1 MTRVQMLASSPRP
14 LAEVLVD
21 ALRAGGNPLL
31 KLRTSSSDDVCNQRQ
46 YPLRLEDRK
55 EGGDSA
61 STRVMRPDEVAIAIL
76 LGQALD
82 RGREVLAKLQDCD
95 TVAIIEVPGDEYVDF
110 VERLFEKYVI
120 GTDAP
125 VLDGDGLSLQENAVA
140 VPRTVAVFARRGE
153 EKSRKAAKG
162 GNAEFA
168 AAIQRRC
175 AIIGIAT
182 EPDLTLPL
190 HLVRMVEHR
199 IVLGRLDGPAIAAVI
214 EAITGRHPGAVDD
227 DLAKVTTLETLNIA
241 VRADLGAERSLAR
254 LRHLVGVDGP
264 DAEPGPFLSAM
275 HGLGA
280 AKPWGLALIQ
290 DLRDYGAGLLSWAE
304 VDKGCLLT
312 GAPGTGKTSFARAL
326 AREANVHFIATSY
339 AQWQAHREG
348 HLGHVT
354 QAIRKAFSEALLASP
369 SILFIDEID
378 TLPARG
384 AGKWNDDWWTSIT
397 NTLLECLD
405 GFERREGVV
414 VIAACNDPSRLDPAL
429 VRSGRLDRRIEIPL
443 PDVPSLVGILRT
455 HLAADLIDT
464 DLREVAL
471 AARGGTGADV
481 ERFVR
486 EARRR
491 ARVANRPIN
500 LSDLLDAVRN
510 GQPEW
515 PADVRR
521 RVAYHE
527 AGHAV
532 ALLALG
538 LAEPKALSIGG
549 AGGLAETDPGAMQ
562 AITRSHIERFLVALL
577 AGRAAEQLTFGEAT
591 AGAGGS
597 EESDLSRA
605 TVLATRLETEYG
617 LGAFGL
623 VCIPGGASDRD
634 LLLLDTLRSAVGGT
648 IDRAYAAALELL
660 GQNQHALEALAAA
673 LFAAGYLDRA
683 DIQAILVHSPLAAQT
698 VAVVPTVAASET
710 LDAPIDDTA
719 SAGAGVAPPSFII
732 KNQA

>member
-1 MTRVQMLASSPRP
+1 MTRVQILAASPRP
-14 LAEVLVD
+14 LADVLVD
-21 ALRAGGNPLL
+21 SLRGSGNSLL
-31 KLRTSSSDDVCNQRQ
+31 RLQAPSSDDVCNQRQ
-46 YPLRLEDRK
+46 YPLRLEDEE
-55 EGGDSA
+55 EGGDSSSA
-61 STRVMRPDEVAIAIL
+61 RVMRPDEVAVAIL

-82 RGREVLAKLQDCD
+82 RARDVLAKLQDRD
-95 TVAIIEVPGDEYVDF
+95 TVAIIEVPGEGYVGF

-120 GTDAP
+120 DTDAP
-125 VLDGDGLSLQENAVA
+125 VLYGDGLSLQENAVA
-140 VPRTVAVFARRGE
+140 VPRTVAIFARGGE
-153 EKSRKAAKG
+153 EKSRKATKG

-175 AIIGIAT
+175 AIIGIAA
-182 EPDLTLPL
+182 EPDRLLPP
-190 HLVRMVEHR
+190 HLIRMAEHR

-227 DLAKVTTLETLNIA
+227 GLAKSVTLEALNIA
-241 VRADLGAERSLAR
+241 VRGDLGASRSLAR
-254 LRHLVGVDGP
+254 LRHLVGANGR
-264 DAEPGPFLSAM
+264 DAEPGPLLSQM

-280 AKPWGLALIQ
+280 AKPWGLALIH
-290 DLRDYGAGLLSWAE
+290 DLRDYAAGRLAWAE

-312 GAPGTGKTSFARAL
+312 GAPGTGKTSIARAL

-354 QAIRKAFSEALLASP
+354 QAIRKAFSEALLQSP

-397 NTLLECLD
+397 NCLLESLD

-429 VRSGRLDRRIEIPL
+429 VRSGRLDRHIEIPL

-455 HLAADLIDT
+455 HLAADLADA

-486 EARRR
+486 EARGRARR
-491 ARVANRPIN
+491 AGRPIN
-500 LSDLLDAVRN
+500 IQDLLEAVRN
-510 GQPEW
+510 GQSEW

-527 AGHAV
+527 AGHAI
-532 ALLALG
+532 AFLALG
-538 LAEPKALSIGG
+538 IAEPKALSIGG
-549 AGGLAETDPGAMQ
+549 TGGLAESDLGEMR
-562 AITRSHIERFLVALL
+562 AITRSHLEKFLVALL

-597 EESDLSRA
+597 DDSDLGRA
-605 TVLATRLETEYG
+605 TMLATRLETDYG
-617 LGAFGL
+617 LGTFGL
-623 VCIPGGASDRD
+623 VCIPGGSSGRD

-648 IDRAYAAALELL
+648 IDRAYGTALELL
-660 GQNQHALEALAAA
+660 GRNQHALEALAAA
-673 LFAAGYLDRA
+673 LFAAGYLDRT
-683 DIQAILVHSPLAAQT
+683 DIQAILVHSPLVAQT
-698 VAVVPTVAASET
+698 MAVAPAAPPFET

-719 SAGAGVAPPSFII
+719 IAGAASLSSAL

>member
-21 ALRAGGNPLL
+21 AMRASGNSPFE
-31 KLRTSSSDDVCNQRQ
+31 LRTLASDDDDDQPQ
-46 YPLRLEDRK
+46 YQLRLEDND
-55 EGGDSA
+55 EGGVDSGSA
-61 STRVMRPDEVAIAIL
+61 RILRPDEVAVAVL

-82 RGREVLAKLQDCD
+82 RNRDVLAKIRDRD
-95 TVAIIEVPGDEYVDF
+95 MVAIIEVPSDDYIDI
-110 VERLFEKYVI
+110 VERIFKRFVLGV
-120 GTDAP
+120 DAP
-125 VLDGDGLSLQENAVA
+125 VLDGDGLSLLHSGVA
-140 VPRTVAVFARRGE
+140 ARWTAAIFRRRDEG
-153 EKSRKAAKG
+153 KSKKREFS
-162 GNAEFA
+162 GNAELA
-168 AAIQRRC
+168 AAIQQRC

-182 EPDLTLPL
+182 EPDRLLPQN
-190 HLVRMVEHR
+190 LVRMSEHR
-199 IVLGRLDGPAIAAVI
+199 FVLGTIDGSTIAAVI
-214 EAITGRHPGAVDD
+214 EAITGRAPDAGEAALIRGA
-227 DLAKVTTLETLNIA
+227 TLEILNIA
-241 VRADLGAERSLAR
+241 VRADFGADRSVAR
-254 LRHLVGVDGP
+254 LQHLVGRIDRDVDTGP
-264 DAEPGPFLSAM
+264 LLSDM

-280 AKPWGLALIQ
+280 AKSWGMALIQ
-290 DLRDYGAGLLSWAE
+290 DLRDYAGGRLAWGD

-354 QAIRKAFSEALLASP
+354 QAIRKAFSEALLQSP

-378 TLPARG
+378 TIPARG
-384 AGKWNDDWWTSIT
+384 TGKWNDDWWTSIT

-414 VIAACNDPSRLDPAL
+414 VIAACNDPARLDPAL
-429 VRSGRLDRRIEIPL
+429 VRPGRLDRHIEIPL
-443 PDVPSLVGILRT
+443 PDVPSLIGIFRT
-455 HLAADLIDT
+455 HLATDLADV

-491 ARVANRPIN
+491 ARLANRPIN
-500 LSDLLDAVRN
+500 RADLLVAVRN

-515 PADVRR
+515 PADLRR
-521 RVAYHE
+521 RIAYHE
-527 AGHAV
+527 SGHAI
-532 ALLALG
+532 AFLALG
-538 LAEPKALSIGG
+538 IADPQALSIGG
-549 AGGLAETDPGAMQ
+549 SGGLAESDLGEMR
-562 AITRSHIERFLVALL
+562 AITRSHLENFIVALL
-577 AGRAAEQLTFGEAT
+577 AGRAAEELIFGEVT

-597 EESDLSRA
+597 EGSDLARA
-605 TVLATRLETEYG
+605 TALATRLETAYG
-617 LGAFGL
+617 LGALGL
-623 VCIPGGASDRD
+623 VCMAGGVNERD

-648 IDRAYAAALELL
+648 IDRAYAAALDLL
-660 GQNQHALEALAAA
+660 RQNRHALEALATA
-673 LFAAGYLDRA
+673 LFAGGYLDRM

-698 VAVVPTVAASET
+698 LVASPTILPTET
-710 LDAPIDDTA
+710 LTTPGEDTPIAD
-719 SAGAGVAPPSFII
+719 VPPSSSTF

>member
-14 LAEVLVD
+14 LADVLID
-21 ALRAGGNPLL
+21 ALRASSNSAPS
-31 KLRTSSSDDVCNQRQ
+31 LRTPSSDDICDQRQ
-46 YPLRLEDRK
+46 YPLHLEDRD
-55 EGGDSA
+55 EGGGSSPA
-61 STRVMRPDEVAIAIL
+61 RVLRPDEVAVAIL
-76 LGQALD
+76 LGRALD
-82 RGREVLAKLQDCD
+82 HQRDALSKLQNPD
-95 TVAIIEVPGDEYVDF
+95 TVAIIEVTGEEYVGV

-120 GTDAP
+120 GSDAP
-125 VLDGDGLSLQENAVA
+125 VLDGDAQKLQENAVA
-140 VPRTVAVFARRGE
+140 VPRTVAIFARRGE
-153 EKSRKAAKG
+153 EKSKKAASG

-168 AAIQRRC
+168 AAVQRRC
-175 AIIGIAT
+175 AIIGIAA
-182 EPDLTLPL
+182 EPDRLLPP
-190 HLVRMVEHR
+190 HLVRMAEHR
-199 IVLGRLDGPAIAAVI
+199 VVVGRLDGPAIAAVI

-227 DLAKVTTLETLNIA
+227 DLAKSTTLEFLNVA
-241 VRADLGAERSLAR
+241 VRADLGAGRSLTR
-254 LRHLVGVDGP
+254 LRHLVGGNDRN
-264 DAEPGPFLSAM
+264 AEPGPLLSEM

-280 AKPWGLALIQ
+280 AKSWGLALIQ
-290 DLRDYGAGLLSWAE
+290 DLRDYAAGRLPWAE

-326 AREANVHFIATSY
+326 AREANVHFVATSY

-354 QAIRKAFSEALLASP
+354 QAIRKAFAEALLQSP

-378 TLPARG
+378 TIPARG
-384 AGKWNDDWWTSIT
+384 TGKWNDDWWTSIT
-397 NTLLECLD
+397 NCLLESLD

-414 VIAACNDPSRLDPAL
+414 VIAACNADPSRLDPAL
-429 VRSGRLDRRIEIPL
+429 VRSGRLDRHIEIPL
-443 PDVPSLVGILRT
+443 PDLPSLVGIFRT
-455 HLAADLIDT
+455 HLGTDLTGT

-491 ARVANRPIN
+491 ARLANRPIN
-500 LSDLLDAVRN
+500 LADLLDAVRH

-527 AGHAV
+527 AGHAI
-532 ALLALG
+532 AFLALG
-538 LAEPKALSIGG
+538 IAEPKALSIGG
-549 AGGLAETDPGAMQ
+549 TGGLAESDLGEMRAM
-562 AITRSHIERFLVALL
+562 TRSHLEKFLVALL
-577 AGRAAEQLTFGEAT
+577 AGRAAEQLIFGEAT

-597 EESDLSRA
+597 DESDLGRA
-605 TVLATRLETEYG
+605 TMLATRLETDYG
-617 LGAFGL
+617 LGTFGL
-623 VCIPGGASDRD
+623 VCIPGGSSGRD

-660 GQNQHALEALAAA
+660 RQNQHALEALATA
-673 LFAAGYLDRA
+673 LFGAGYLDRT
-683 DIQAILVHSPLAAQT
+683 DIQAILVHSPLGAQT
-698 VAVVPTVAASET
+698 IAVVPTAPVSET
-710 LDAPIDDTA
+710 LDAPSDDMA
-719 SAGAGVAPPSFII
+719 IAGATPSNSAL

>member
-14 LAEVLVD
+14 LADVLVD
-21 ALRAGGNPLL
+21 SLRGSGNFLL
-31 KLRTSSSDDVCNQRQ
+31 RLRTPASDEACDQHQ
-46 YPLRLEDRK
+46 YPLRLEDK
-55 EGGDSA
+55 EEDGDSH
-61 STRVMRPDEVAIAIL
+61 STRVVRPDEIAVAIL

-82 RGREVLAKLQDCD
+82 RRRDVLAKLQDRD
-95 TVAIIEVPGDEYVDF
+95 TVAIIEVPAEEYVGF
-110 VERLFEKYVI
+110 VEQLFEKYVI

-125 VLDGDGLSLQENAVA
+125 VLDGDGLSLEENAVA

-153 EKSRKAAKG
+153 EKSRKTTKG

-168 AAIQRRC
+168 AAVQRRC
-175 AIIGIAT
+175 AIVGIAA
-182 EPDLTLPL
+182 EPERLLPSN
-190 HLVRMVEHR
+190 LVRMAEHR
-199 IVLGRLDGPAIAAVI
+199 IVLGRLDSLVIAAAI
-214 EAITGRHPGAVDD
+214 EAITGRHPGTVDD
-227 DLAKVTTLETLNIA
+227 ALAKSATLEALNIA

-254 LRHLVGVDGP
+254 LRHLVGVNGR
-264 DAEPGPFLSAM
+264 DAEPGPLLSQM

-290 DLRDYGAGLLSWAE
+290 DLRDYGAGRLSWAD

-312 GAPGTGKTSFARAL
+312 GVPGTGKTSFARAL

-339 AQWQAHREG
+339 AQWQSHREG
-348 HLGHVT
+348 HLGNVT
-354 QAIRKAFSEALLASP
+354 QAIRKAFSEALLQSP

-384 AGKWNDDWWTSIT
+384 SGQKWDDWWTSIT

-414 VIAACNDPSRLDPAL
+414 VIAACNDPARLDPAL
-429 VRSGRLDRRIEIPL
+429 VRSGRLDRHIEIPL

-455 HLAADLIDT
+455 HLAADLTGT
-464 DLREVAL
+464 DMREVAL

-486 EARRR
+486 EARGR
-491 ARVANRPIN
+491 ARRGNRSIDV
-500 LSDLLDAVRN
+500 SDLLDAVRK

-527 AGHAV
+527 SGHAI
-532 ALLALG
+532 AFLALG
-538 LAEPKALSIGG
+538 LAEPKALAIGG
-549 AGGLAETDPGAMQ
+549 SGGFAESDLGEMRAM
-562 AITRSHIERFLVALL
+562 TRSHLEKFLVALL
-577 AGRAAEQLTFGEAT
+577 AGRAAEQLIFGEPT

-597 EESDLSRA
+597 EESDLGRA
-605 TVLATRLETEYG
+605 TVLATRLETDYG

-623 VCIPGGASDRD
+623 VYIPGGSSGRD

-648 IDRAYAAALELL
+648 IDRAYAAALDLL
-660 GQNQHALEALAAA
+660 RQNRPALEALATA

-683 DIQAILVHSPLAAQT
+683 DIQAILVQSPLGAQVAA
-698 VAVVPTVAASET
+698 VAPTVPASET
-710 LDAPIDDTA
+710 HDPPIDA
-719 SAGAGVAPPSFII
+719 MAIAGATSLSSTP
-732 KNQA
+732 KHQA

>member
-1 MTRVQMLASSPRP
+1 MTRVQMLAASPRP
-14 LAEVLVD
+14 LADVLVD
-21 ALRAGGNPLL
+21 SLRAVGNSVFG
-31 KLRTSSSDDVCNQRQ
+31 LRTPASDDVCDQHQ
-46 YPLRLEDRK
+46 YPLRLEDK
-55 EGGDSA
+55 EEGSDGP
-61 STRVMRPDEVAIAIL
+61 STRVMRPDEVAVAIL

-82 RGREVLAKLQDCD
+82 CARDVLAKLQDRD
-95 TVAIIEVPGDEYVDF
+95 TVAIIEVPGEEYVDF
-110 VERLFEKYVI
+110 VERLFKRYVI

-125 VLDGDGLSLQENAVA
+125 VLDGDGLSLQETAVA
-140 VPRTVAVFARRGE
+140 VPRTAAIFARRGE
-153 EKSRKAAKG
+153 EKSRKSTKG

-168 AAIQRRC
+168 AAMQRRC
-175 AIIGIAT
+175 SIIGIAT
-182 EPDLTLPL
+182 EPDRLLPS
-190 HLVRMVEHR
+190 HLVRMAEHR
-199 IVLGRLDGPAIAAVI
+199 IVLGRLDGQAIGAVI
-214 EAITGRHPGAVDD
+214 EAITGRHPGVVDD
-227 DLAKVTTLETLNIA
+227 GVAKSTTLEVLNIA
-241 VRADLGAERSLAR
+241 VRADLGPGRSLAR
-254 LRHLVGVDGP
+254 LRHLVGANDLDAKRGP
-264 DAEPGPFLSAM
+264 PLSEM
-275 HGLGA
+275 YGLGA
-280 AKPWGLALIQ
+280 AKPWGLALVH
-290 DLRDYGAGLLSWAE
+290 DLREYAAGQLSWAE

-354 QAIRKAFSEALLASP
+354 QAIRKAFSEALLQSP

-378 TLPARG
+378 TIPARG
-384 AGKWNDDWWTSIT
+384 TGKWNDDWWTSIT

-429 VRSGRLDRRIEIPL
+429 VRSGRLDRHIEIPL

-455 HLAADLIDT
+455 HLVT
-464 DLREVAL
+464 DLAGDDVREVAL

-491 ARVANRPIN
+491 ARLANRSIILP
-500 LSDLLDAVRN
+500 DLLEAVRN

-527 AGHAV
+527 AGHAI

-538 LAEPKALSIGG
+538 IAEPKALSIGG
-549 AGGLAETDPGAMQ
+549 TGGLAESDLGEMR
-562 AITRSHIERFLVALL
+562 AITRSHLEKFLVALL

-597 EESDLSRA
+597 DESDLGRA
-605 TVLATRLETEYG
+605 TMLATRLETDYG
-617 LGAFGL
+617 LGDFGL
-623 VCIPGGASDRD
+623 VCIPGGSSGRD

-660 GQNQHALEALAAA
+660 GRNQHALEALATA
-673 LFAAGYLDRA
+673 LFGAGYLDRS
-683 DIQAILVHSPLAAQT
+683 DIQAILVHSPLAT
-698 VAVVPTVAASET
+698 HTIAVVPTAPVSET
-710 LDAPIDDTA
+710 LDAPSDDTA
-719 SAGAGVAPPSFII
+719 IGGATPSNSAL

>member
-14 LAEVLVD
+14 LADVLVD
-21 ALRAGGNPLL
+21 ALRASGNSLF
-31 KLRTSSSDDVCNQRQ
+31 KLRTQSSDNEFDQHQ
-46 YPLRLEDRK
+46 YPLRLEDK
-55 EGGDSA
+55 EDEGGDRSPA
-61 STRVMRPDEVAIAIL
+61 RVLRPDEVAVAIL

-82 RGREVLAKLQDCD
+82 NRRDVLARLQDRD
-95 TVAIIEVPGDEYVDF
+95 TVAIIEVPGEEYVDF

-120 GTDAP
+120 GSDAS
-125 VLDGDGLSLQENAVA
+125 VLDGDGLSLKESAVA
-140 VPRTVAVFARRGE
+140 APRTVAIFARRGE

-168 AAIQRRC
+168 AAVQRRFT
-175 AIIGIAT
+175 IIGIAA
-182 EPDLTLPL
+182 EPDRLLPP
-190 HLVRMVEHR
+190 HLVRMAEHR
-199 IVLGRLDGPAIAAVI
+199 VVLGRLDGPAIAGVI

-227 DLAKVTTLETLNIA
+227 DLAKSTTLEALNIA
-241 VRADLGAERSLAR
+241 VRGDLGADRSLAR
-254 LRHLVGVDGP
+254 LRHLVGVNGP
-264 DAEPGPFLSAM
+264 DAAGPLLSDL

-280 AKPWGLALIQ
+280 AKPWGLALIK
-290 DLRDYGAGLLSWAE
+290 DLRDYAAGRLSWAD

-339 AQWQAHREG
+339 AQWQAHRDG
-348 HLGHVT
+348 HLGSVT
-354 QAIRKAFSEALLASP
+354 QAIRKAFSEALLQSP

-384 AGKWNDDWWTSIT
+384 SGKWNDDWWTSIT

-414 VIAACNDPSRLDPAL
+414 VIAACNDPARLDPAL
-429 VRSGRLDRRIEIPL
+429 VRSGRLDRHIEIPL

-455 HLAADLIDT
+455 HLVADLVGT

-471 AARGGTGADV
+471 AARGGTGADI

-486 EARRR
+486 EARGRARR
-491 ARVANRPIN
+491 AGLPIK
-500 LSDLLDAVRN
+500 LQDLLDAVRN

-527 AGHAV
+527 AGHAI
-532 ALLALG
+532 AFLALG
-538 LAEPKALSIGG
+538 IAEPKALSIGG
-549 AGGLAETDPGAMQ
+549 TGGLAESDLGEMRAM
-562 AITRSHIERFLVALL
+562 TRSHLEKYLVALL
-577 AGRAAEQLTFGEAT
+577 AGRAAEQLIFGEAT

-597 EESDLSRA
+597 DESDLGRA
-605 TVLATRLETEYG
+605 TALATRLETDYG

-623 VCIPGGASDRD
+623 VCIPGGSSARD

-660 GQNQHALEALAAA
+660 RQNQHAFEALAKA
-673 LFAAGYLDRA
+673 LFGAGYLDRA
-683 DIQAILVHSPLAAQT
+683 DIQAVLVHSPLGTQPAAMP
-698 VAVVPTVAASET
+698 PTAQSSEPV
-710 LDAPIDDTA
+710 DAPIDDMA
-719 SAGAGVAPPSFII
+719 IAGAPSFNPNS